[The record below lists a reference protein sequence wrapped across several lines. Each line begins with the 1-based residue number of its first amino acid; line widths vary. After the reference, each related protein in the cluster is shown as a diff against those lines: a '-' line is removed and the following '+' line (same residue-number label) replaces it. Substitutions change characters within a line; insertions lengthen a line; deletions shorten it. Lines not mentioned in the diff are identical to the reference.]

1 MSGVTL
7 NEALIGKEY
16 PSVTFTVEG
25 DHVRRF
31 AAAVGD
37 DRAYTPPTF
46 VTAPEIAAMAQ
57 VVGDPELGLDFTRVV
72 HGEQEY
78 EWHRPLAVGD
88 VLSVTPR
95 IAGIQAKGGHEFL
108 VVETELRDAHGELVV
123 LARNTLISRGT
134 AGGA

>member
-1 MSGVTL
+1 MTL
-7 NEALIGKEY
+7 NEVLVGKEY
-16 PSVTFTVEG
+16 PSATFTVEG

-37 DRAYTPPTF
+37 DPGSIPPTF
-46 VTAPEIAAMAQ
+46 VTAPEIVALAR

-78 EWHRPLAVGD
+78 EWRRPLAVGD
-88 VLSVTPR
+88 VLTVTPR
-95 IAGIQAKGGHEFL
+95 IAGISVKGGHEFL
-108 VVETELRDAHGELVV
+108 VVETEVLDEQGELVV